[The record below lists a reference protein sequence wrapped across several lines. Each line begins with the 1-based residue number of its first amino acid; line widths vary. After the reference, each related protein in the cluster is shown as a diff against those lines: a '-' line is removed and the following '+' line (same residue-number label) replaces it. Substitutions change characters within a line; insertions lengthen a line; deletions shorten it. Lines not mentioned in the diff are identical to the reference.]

1 MLTTVVGSKSA
12 PHKERKPAVP
22 ISIDIRVKTTQKTI
36 ELSATKRMHTK
47 TVELEKRKTLIEAFI
62 TKFISPKI
70 STCDK
75 S

>member
-12 PHKERKPAVP
+12 PHKDRNPAVP

-47 TVELEKRKTLIEAFI
+47 IVKLKK
-62 TKFISPKI
+62 
-70 STCDK
+70 
-75 S
+75 

>member
-12 PHKERKPAVP
+12 PHKDRNPAVP

-47 TVELEKRKTLIEAFI
+47 IVKLKKEKLN
-62 TKFISPKI
+62 
-70 STCDK
+70 
-75 S
+75 